1 MLRPRPCSGPASQ
14 PIQPPLRE
22 GTYCD
27 GSPAA
32 PAAVRKVL
40 VRTPSSPSSPS
51 ARSSPVRRSA
61 SPWEGRSRWLG
72 DDRAAS
78 IGALE
83 GAGAIG
89 IGPLLRLVAGRRV
102 V

>member
-1 MLRPRPCSGPASQ
+1 MLRPRPSSGPASQ

-22 GTYCD
+22 GTYCE

-40 VRTPSSPSSPS
+40 ATTPSNPSSPS

-61 SPWEGRSRWLG
+61 ELPERGRWWREA
-72 DDRAAS
+72 DDAAS

-89 IGPLLRLVAGRRV
+89 IGSLLRLDG
-102 V
+102 